1 MHNALPRQFAVR
13 RLSFFQFLTSTI
25 VSATAIC
32 SFSANAADPVKISLS
47 ANPTVAE
54 LAVYTGPDRHAR
66 LIEAAKKEG
75 VLTVYHVYP
84 ALTEMMAAFTKKY
97 GIKTKAWRAGSEA
110 VLQRITTEA
119 KGNKFEVDIVQN
131 NAPENEAASREKLLQ
146 EVRSNY
152 HQDLIP
158 QAVPAH
164 KEWVGITVDVWTA
177 AYNTNKIKKEDLP
190 KTYNDLL
197 NPKWKGQLGIEA
209 NNHAWFGS
217 LMSQMGEDKGLAL
230 FNNIVASNGMSV
242 RKGHSLLTMLVSS
255 GEVPLA
261 LTVYSWNPEQIKAKG
276 APVEGLALQP
286 LIAQPSTIAMLKKSP
301 NPNAALLFYE
311 FMLSDG
317 QKLLAEVPFIP
328 TSKKIENPFTQTQL
342 KYIDPATALDMQN
355 KWIKMYEETVT
366 KKAK

>member
-1 MHNALPRQFAVR
+1 MFNHPALT
-13 RLSFFQFLTSTI
+13 RLKRLTLLAACAMSST
-25 VSATAIC
+25 VAL
-32 SFSANAADPVKISLS
+32 AAEPAKSTLR
-47 ANPTVAE
+47 ANPTLAE
-54 LAVYTGPDRHAR
+54 LALYTGPDRQAR
-66 LIEAAKKEG
+66 LIEGAQKEG
-75 VLTVYHVYP
+75 TLTIYHVYP

-119 KGNKFEVDIVQN
+119 KGNKFDVDIVQN
-131 NAPENEAASREKLLQ
+131 NAPENEAAYREKLLQ
-146 EVRSNY
+146 EVRSTY
-152 HQDLIP
+152 HQDLISP
-158 QAVPAH
+158 AVPTH
-164 KEWVGITVDVWTA
+164 KEWVAITVDVWTA
-177 AYNTNKIKKEDLP
+177 AYNTQKIKKEDLP

-197 NPKWKGQLGIEA
+197 QPKWKGQLGIEA

-230 FNNIVASNGMSV
+230 FNNIVNTNGISV

-286 LIAQPSTIAMLKKSP
+286 LIAQPSTIALLKKSP
-301 NPNAALLFYE
+301 NPHAALLFYE

-317 QKLLAEVPFIP
+317 QKLLSEASFVP
-328 TSKKIENPFTQTQL
+328 TSKKIDNPFTNTPL
-342 KYIDPATALDMQN
+342 KYIDPANALDMQI
-355 KWIKMYEETVT
+355 KWLKMYEDTIT